1 MVTSRTLS
9 NILTSSGF
17 LAVIVCFFFNF
28 LTISCSE
35 QPVATVTGWTLV
47 TGGKPDPV
55 IPEWSKGLKNEDIA
69 EFGQNG
75 NAALTQSRR
84 IPMQPAAAIPL
95 LAAALGIIAVW
106 GPRRLAACT
115 CGVLAMSGLAS
126 LLYLRYTLSDFDR
139 LIRTANSDLTPLSPE
154 DLRFIRL
161 FSVDW
166 GGSFWA
172 AVFLFGCIL
181 VYCIFNTLRKR
192 TRA

>member
-9 NILTSSGF
+9 NALTSSGF

-28 LTISCSE
+28 MTISCSE
-35 QPVATVTGWTLV
+35 QPMATVTGWTLV

-55 IPEWSKGLKNEDIA
+55 IPEWSKGLKNADIA
-69 EFGQNG
+69 EYGQNG

-106 GPRRLAACT
+106 GPRKLSACT
-115 CGVLAMSGLAS
+115 CGVLSACGIAS

-139 LIRTANSDLTPLSPE
+139 LILSANSDLTPLTPE
-154 DLRFIRL
+154 DMRFIRL

-166 GGSFWA
+166 GGGFWA
-172 AVFLFGCIL
+172 AVILFTGIL
-181 VYCIFNTLRKR
+181 VYCIFNTVRKR
-192 TRA
+192 TRS